1 MRLALNL
8 LATDG
13 VDAARAALLESAHN
27 KDKTLPFQDLF
38 MAQKTTLGRLP
49 RDAIRML
56 EIPRLPQDM
65 IESLKALVDLTGTL
79 SDAMDELGIVG
90 VVPAYLLPPVNTGT
104 RIVGPA
110 LTVRNI
116 QRTAQ
121 IHKAALDKSNTQG
134 ESEAHNLAEAGDVL
148 VIEGVM
154 GCSNMG
160 GQSATVA
167 MRQGF
172 AGAIVDGTVRD
183 PEQYRGMGWPV
194 WCRGFTPITGKYR
207 MQTVE
212 VNGKVQV
219 CGVQVSPGDLVCADE
234 AGVCF
239 VPREHAGAV
248 LEAAR
253 KIDAGDTKRKKDI
266 DAGASVA
273 DLMTRKYKT

>member
-1 MRLALNL
+1 
-8 LATDG
+8 
-13 VDAARAALLESAHN
+13 
-27 KDKTLPFQDLF
+27 
-38 MAQKTTLGRLP
+38 MAEKKTLGRLP
-49 RDAIRML
+49 REAIRML
-56 EIPRLPQDM
+56 ELPHVPQDI
-65 IESLKALVDLTGTL
+65 IEAYQALVDLTGTV

-90 VVPAYLLPPVNTGT
+90 VVPACALPPVNTGT
-104 RIVGPA
+104 RIVGRA
-110 LTVRNI
+110 LTLRNI

-134 ESEAHNLAEAGDVL
+134 ESEAHNLAQPGDVL

-167 MRQGF
+167 KRQGF

-219 CGVQVSPGDLVCADE
+219 CGIQVSPGDIVCADE
-234 AGVCF
+234 AGVAF
-239 VPREHAGAV
+239 VPLEHAAAV
-248 LEAAR
+248 LEHAR

-266 DAGASVA
+266 DQGVA
-273 DLMTRKYKT
+273 VAELMTRKYKA

>member
-1 MRLALNL
+1 MS
-8 LATDG
+8 
-13 VDAARAALLESAHN
+13 E
-27 KDKTLPFQDLF
+27 KK
-38 MAQKTTLGRLP
+38 TLGRLP
-49 RDAIRML
+49 REAIRMMD
-56 EIPRLPQDM
+56 IPRVPGNVA
-65 IESLKALVDLTGTL
+65 EGFKALVDLTGTI

-90 VVPAYLLPPVNTGT
+90 VILAYLLPPVNTGT
-104 RIVGPA
+104 RIVGHA

-134 ESEAHNLAEAGDVL
+134 ESEAHNLAEPGDVL

-160 GQSATVA
+160 GQSATIA
-167 MRQGF
+167 KRQGYV
-172 AGAIVDGTVRD
+172 GAIVDGTVRD

-212 VNGKVQV
+212 VNGKVQI

-234 AGVCF
+234 AGVAV
-239 VPREHAGAV
+239 VPREQAAAV

-266 DAGASVA
+266 DAGAAVS
-273 DLMTRKYKT
+273 DLMAKKYK

>member
-1 MRLALNL
+1 MNR
-8 LATDG
+8 
-13 VDAARAALLESAHN
+13 
-27 KDKTLPFQDLF
+27 
-38 MAQKTTLGRLP
+38 KTTLGRLP
-49 RDAIRML
+49 RDAIKTV
-56 EIPRLPQDM
+56 ELPV
-65 IESLKALVDLTGTL
+65 ISHELVERYRSLVDLTGTI

-90 VVPAYLLPPVNTGT
+90 VVPACDLPPVNLGT
-104 RIVGPA
+104 RIVGRA

-134 ESEAHNLAEAGDVL
+134 ESEAHNLAEPGDVL

-160 GQSATVA
+160 GQSATIA
-167 MRQGF
+167 RRQGF
-172 AGAIVDGTVRD
+172 AGAVVDGTVRD

-212 VNGKVQV
+212 INGAVQV
-219 CGVQVSPGDLVCADE
+219 CGVQVKPGDLVCADE
-234 AGVCF
+234 AGVAF
-239 VPREHAGAV
+239 VPREQAV
-248 LEAAR
+248 ALLEAAR

-266 DAGASVA
+266 DQGASVS
-273 DLMTRKYKT
+273 DLMQKKYK

>member
-1 MRLALNL
+1 
-8 LATDG
+8 
-13 VDAARAALLESAHN
+13 
-27 KDKTLPFQDLF
+27 
-38 MAQKTTLGRLP
+38 
-49 RDAIRML
+49 ML
-56 EIPRLPQDM
+56 DIPRFDR
-65 IESLKALVDLTGTL
+65 SLIDGYEALVDLTGTV

-90 VVPAYLLPPVNTGT
+90 VVPACSLPPVNSGV
-104 RIVGPA
+104 RVVGPA

-116 QRTAQ
+116 QRTTQ
-121 IHKAALDKSNTQG
+121 IHKAAVEKSNTQG

-160 GQSATVA
+160 GQSATIA
-167 MRQGF
+167 KRQGF
-172 AGAIVDGTVRD
+172 AGAIVDGTLRD

-212 VNGKVQV
+212 VNGTVELCGIQV
-219 CGVQVSPGDLVCADE
+219 RPGDLVCADE

-239 VPREHAGAV
+239 VPRAQAQAV

-253 KIDAGDTKRKKDI
+253 VIDAGDTRRKRDI

-273 DLMTRKYKT
+273 DLMQRKYK

>member
-1 MRLALNL
+1 M
-8 LATDG
+8 T
-13 VDAARAALLESAHN
+13 
-27 KDKTLPFQDLF
+27 KK
-38 MAQKTTLGRLP
+38 TLGRLP
-49 RDAIRML
+49 ENAVRLLQLPPLAADLL
-56 EIPRLPQDM
+56 EGYR
-65 IESLKALVDLTGTL
+65 ALVDLTGTI

-90 VVPAYLLPPVNTGT
+90 VVPACTLPPVATGT
-104 RIVGPA
+104 RVIGRA

-116 QRTAQ
+116 QRSAQ
-121 IHKAALDKSNTQG
+121 IHKAAQEKTNTQG

-167 MRQGF
+167 RRQGF

-194 WCRGFTPITGKYR
+194 WCRGYTPITGKWR

-212 VNGKVQV
+212 VNGKVEI

-239 VPREHAGAV
+239 VPREQAGAV
-248 LEAAR
+248 LEVAR
-253 KIDAGDTKRKKDI
+253 KIDAADTRRKQDI
-266 DAGASVA
+266 DAGLPVA
-273 DLMTRKYKT
+273 ELMARKYK

>member
-1 MRLALNL
+1 MS
-8 LATDG
+8 
-13 VDAARAALLESAHN
+13 E
-27 KDKTLPFQDLF
+27 
-38 MAQKTTLGRLP
+38 KTTLGRLP
-49 RDAIRML
+49 REAIRML
-56 EIPRLPQDM
+56 ELPRLPLDVV
-65 IESLKALVDLTGTL
+65 EAFKALVDLTGTI

-104 RIVGPA
+104 RIVGHA

-121 IHKAALDKSNTQG
+121 IHRAALEKSNTQG
-134 ESEAHNLAEAGDVL
+134 ESEAHNLAEPGDVL

-160 GQSATVA
+160 GQSATIA
-167 MRQGF
+167 KRQGF
-172 AGAIVDGTVRD
+172 VGAIVDGTVRD

-212 VNGKVQV
+212 INGKVQV

-239 VPREHAGAV
+239 VPREQAERV

-253 KIDAGDTKRKKDI
+253 KIDAGDTKRKRDI
-266 DAGASVA
+266 ESGAAVSE
-273 DLMTRKYKT
+273 LMTRKYK